1 MYRQTTTISF
11 LLRRRRPREEKEGK
25 EGDVY
30 YATARVLLMSSHR
43 VFLYKALCVQQ
54 LFLLLKNKNNLLLIR
69 AYLVFL
75 FFD

>member
-1 MYRQTTTISF
+1 MYRQTTTISL

-54 LFLLLKNKNNLLLIR
+54 LFLLLKNKNNLLLTCI
-69 AYLVFL
+69 LSISIF
-75 FFD
+75 

>member
-1 MYRQTTTISF
+1 MYRQTTTIS
-11 LLRRRRPREEKEGK
+11 LLLLRRRPREEKEGK

-54 LFLLLKNKNNLLLIR
+54 LFLLLKNKNNLLLTCI
-69 AYLVFL
+69 LSISIF
-75 FFD
+75 